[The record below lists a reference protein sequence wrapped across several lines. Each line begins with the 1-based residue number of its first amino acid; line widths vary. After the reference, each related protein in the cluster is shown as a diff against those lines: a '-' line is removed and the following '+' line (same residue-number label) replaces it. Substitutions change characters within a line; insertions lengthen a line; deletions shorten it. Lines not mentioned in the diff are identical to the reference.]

1 VIGVDELYRI
11 VTYGAFESINWKNE
25 NKYIKVE
32 IDPNNSIN
40 FTLIGVQ
47 KLNFVPYAFYAKN
60 VDIKNLSGILPV
72 QKGGTG
78 ADNVNDLRKS
88 LLIDKVDNT
97 RDEEKVV
104 SKFQK
109 EIIDLKLSIAD
120 TSKMLSTYIKKT
132 DIDTNSLSKRIDN
145 KPSTQFVK
153 NYADSVSNLAKIDT
167 ASLSQRIDNKTS
179 TQFVKNYADSVSNL
193 AKIDTASLSQRI
205 DNKPSTQFV
214 KNYADS
220 VSNLAKI
227 DTASLSQRIDLKATI
242 ASMSDKEDKI
252 NKSTNIYADSSS
264 TIKYFAAKTV
274 KNYIDSLHSIKISNS
289 MLEGNIAAIKLIG
302 TDISTVGIINNGTW
316 NASIIGVEYGG
327 TGNSN
332 LNGVLVGNGT
342 NAIST
347 TSYGFF
353 YDTIT
358 QTALLTN
365 TGYPIKL
372 RKIDTELTNNILIEN
387 ESKIKVLNKGKYNL
401 QFSAQLDRS
410 SGTATCY
417 VSIWLRKNGVDIP
430 NTATDV
436 TIQGSTS
443 VAATVA
449 AWNFFINLNANE
461 YIELVWSTDNT
472 TAQIQYSP
480 IEVGKPRPAIP
491 SMILSMQQIY

>member
-109 EIIDLKLSIAD
+109 EIFDLKLSIAD

-132 DIDTNSLSKRIDN
+132 DIDT
-145 KPSTQFVK
+145 T
-153 NYADSVSNLAKIDT
+153 
-167 ASLSQRIDNKTS
+167 SLSQRIDNKPS

-274 KNYIDSLHSIKISNS
+274 KNYIDSLHSIKISNT

-316 NASIIGVEYGG
+316 NASTIGVEYGG

-417 VSIWLRKNGVDIP
+417 VSIWLRKNGIDIP

-436 TIQGSTS
+436 TIQGGTS